1 MGQLI
6 KDYIYLKISSD
17 VKRDVYGARARR
29 LFLLKSMKMP
39 VPAAVFLSISAIKKI
54 QNGKRLDIEGIL
66 REFHSD
72 DIFSV
77 RASPEHWDWGGPP
90 TILNI
95 G

>member
-17 VKRDVYGARARR
+17 VNRDVYGARARR

-54 QNGKRLDIEGIL
+54 QNGK
-66 REFHSD
+66 
-72 DIFSV
+72 
-77 RASPEHWDWGGPP
+77 
-90 TILNI
+90 TIKELLH
-95 G
+95 